1 VINITEIKNCIKGGH
16 ISVHKNKVYS
26 IENQNREK
34 NKYLYMISL
43 IDSDKNKYTKIG
55 VSKDVDSRFSQL
67 QQQVE
72 YEINLEYKKYLPNT
86 YIIEQAIKNSLKE
99 FNVKYYTFGKVKK
112 SKIELPNYTEWFC
125 IDNKTKSKVK
135 DFLEKIN
142 IIYIDLE
149 KKEFSTNN
157 YQKYQDESYDLSQ
170 IFKEKKYSYVLE
182 KKNKKFYKLKFSQ
195 IKIIDKLKNKSNIYK
210 EIVFLDNMIDK
221 FTSHKYITEKQVSY
235 LKYIYKKY
243 TL

>member
-55 VSKDVDSRFSQL
+55 IAKDVYSRFSQL

-125 IDNKTKSKVK
+125 IDNKTKNKIIN
-135 DFLEKIN
+135 FLDKIN
-142 IIYIDLE
+142 IVEIEYEKKAVKNTIKKHQNNISKYRIIKRYGKIYYGLKPSQVNIIKILYKKVHLLWECDFLFSLIDNFRTHKPITKKQKNILRKIYIKYE
-149 KKEFSTNN
+149 TSKTN
-157 YQKYQDESYDLSQ
+157 S
-170 IFKEKKYSYVLE
+170 
-182 KKNKKFYKLKFSQ
+182 
-195 IKIIDKLKNKSNIYK
+195 
-210 EIVFLDNMIDK
+210 
-221 FTSHKYITEKQVSY
+221 
-235 LKYIYKKY
+235 
-243 TL
+243 